1 MYHRKEKNAMDK
13 KTMLLEQFKELCK
26 DLTPEERETVH
37 LALMYIRTKDAELLA
52 QLPPDLRLLLM
63 RPQ

>member
-1 MYHRKEKNAMDK
+1 MDK